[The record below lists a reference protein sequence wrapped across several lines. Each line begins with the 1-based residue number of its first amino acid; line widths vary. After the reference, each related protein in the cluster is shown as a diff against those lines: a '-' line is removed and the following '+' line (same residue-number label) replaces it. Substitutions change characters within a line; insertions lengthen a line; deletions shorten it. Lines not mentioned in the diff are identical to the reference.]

1 MNQAGTELEIPI
13 FPLSDVVFFPRTL
26 LPLHIFEPRYR
37 KMVSEVMEGNG
48 RIGMVL
54 ARSGWER
61 VNAVEGDVCLV
72 GGLGR
77 ISEFQ
82 RLESGDFDI
91 VLNGLSRFR
100 ILEFLAEKPYRKARV
115 ELLDDLYSELPKD
128 RKLLTRVVSRYRALA
143 GAKTIPQAELEIL
156 LRADLV
162 TLVNALCSSLEIA
175 PREKQ
180 VLLEVDDVRIRAEAL
195 VGILDQMLA
204 HKQFV
209 SRFAHLRPDDP
220 GQN

>member
-1 MNQAGTELEIPI
+1 MNREIAELEIPI
-13 FPLSDVVFFPRTL
+13 FPLPNVVFFPKTL

-37 KMVSEVMEGNG
+37 KMVKEAMEGSG

-54 ARSGWER
+54 ARSHWEH
-61 VNAVEGDVCLV
+61 VLEIDNDVHLV

-77 ISEFQ
+77 ISEVQ
-82 RLESGDFDI
+82 QLEGGDFDI
-91 VLNGLSRFR
+91 VLSGLSRFR
-100 ILEFLAEKPYRKARV
+100 IVEFVSGKPYRRARV

-128 RKLLTRVVSRYRALA
+128 RKLLTRVVNRYRALS
-143 GAKTIPQAELEIL
+143 GSGGIPKAELEIL

-162 TLVNALCSSLEIA
+162 TLVNSICSSLEIA

-180 VLLEVDDVRIRAEAL
+180 VLLEVDDVRVRAEAL
-195 VGILDQMLA
+195 VSVLDQMLS

-209 SRFAHLRPDDP
+209 ARYAHLRPDDP

>member
-1 MNQAGTELEIPI
+1 MESVSAQLEIPI
-13 FPLSDVVFFPRTL
+13 FPLPNVVFFPRTL

-37 KMVSEVMEGNG
+37 KMVSEVVNGNG

-54 ARSGWER
+54 ARSNWDRASALE
-61 VNAVEGDVCLV
+61 EDVYLI

-82 RLESGDFDI
+82 HLETGDFDI

-115 ELLDDLYSELPKD
+115 ELLGDLYSELPED
-128 RKLLTRVVSRYRALA
+128 RKLLSRVVSRYRALA
-143 GAKTIPQAELEIL
+143 GTKPIPRAELEIL
-156 LRADLV
+156 LQADLV
-162 TLVNALCSSLEIA
+162 TLVNSICSSLEIA

-195 VGILDQMLA
+195 VVILDQMLT

-209 SRFAHLRPDDP
+209 ARFSHLRPDDP